1 MTKTLPLPASALGE
15 VLERMEIA
23 DIAQATIRQSG
34 DIARTLEQESGT
46 EFLHLEM
53 GIPGLPPHEAGV
65 EAECAALRQGVASLY
80 PNMFGIPALKNAAS
94 RFVRAF
100 LDVDIAPKGC
110 IPTVGSM
117 QGSFCAFLLSSQLD
131 PQKDTIL
138 FIDPGFPVQRSQVSL
153 LNIRSES
160 FDIYEH
166 RAEKLGPKIESYL
179 STGRI
184 AAIVYSNP
192 NNPAWICLTEDELR
206 TLGELATRYDTV
218 VIEDLAYL
226 CMDFRKPLGRPFEPP
241 YQATVARYTDN
252 YILLISGSKIFSY
265 AGQRIAIAAISDA
278 LYRREYPALRQRYGI
293 GRLGE
298 AYVLAILYAASSGTS
313 HSAQYALAAMFDAA
327 ADGRLNFVGDTSEYA
342 RRARR
347 TKEIFLRHG
356 FRIVYDKDRD
366 EEVSDGFFYTVGYPG
381 LSGSELLRDLLLHGI
396 CAIALS
402 LTGSCQEG
410 IRVCVSQMNRP
421 EQFDMLEERLALFA
435 QTHPLE

>member
-184 AAIVYSNP
+184 AAVVYSNP

-327 ADGRLNFVGDTSEYA
+327 ADGRLDFVGDTSEYA

-366 EEVSDGFFYTVGYPG
+366 EHVSDGFFATCCCTASAP
-381 LSGSELLRDLLLHGI
+381 LPFRSRAAARRAS
-396 CAIALS
+396 AS
-402 LTGSCQEG
+402 
-410 IRVCVSQMNRP
+410 VSR
-421 EQFDMLEERLALFA
+421 R
-435 QTHPLE
+435 